1 MNNSNNENEKSIFM
15 PVFFSLLAGFAA
27 GAVVG
32 MLYAPKAGK
41 EIRKDIKDKGEELLE
56 MGEKNY
62 EVISDKAKD
71 LLDKGKEKLSELKN
85 KGEELIEKGKVK
97 VGEAKEI
104 IVEKVKKGKKEA
116 QDISD
121 YLQN

>member
-1 MNNSNNENEKSIFM
+1 MNNSENEKSIFL

-27 GAVVG
+27 GAIVG
-32 MLYAPKAGK
+32 VLYAPKAGK
-41 EIRKDIKDKGEELLE
+41 EIRKDFVEKKDELIE
-56 MGEKNY
+56 KSKKNY
-62 EVISDKAKD
+62 EVFSDKAQD
-71 LLDKGKEKLSELKN
+71 LLDKSKYKFSELKG

-97 VGEAKEI
+97 VEEAKDI

-116 QDISD
+116 QEISD